1 MRPVF
6 VCVSVCVKEDS
17 KTYQELCRAGD
28 AVGVLEL
35 LTNKAVE
42 EKVLQRAFMKA
53 STYGSDVEIPVS
65 SPVDGGKSA
74 RGGGDG
80 GGGAR
85 AVKGER
91 NFKVEPQTIVDI
103 YRDTVIPL
111 TKDVEILYLFQRTG
125 YPCPSLEGIHDS

>member
-1 MRPVF
+1 M
-6 VCVSVCVKEDS
+6 
-17 KTYQELCRAGD
+17 L
-28 AVGVLEL
+28 GVLEL

-53 STYGSDVEIPVS
+53 STYGSDIEVPVA
-65 SPVDGGKSA
+65 SP
-74 RGGGDG
+74 GDG
-80 GGGAR
+80 EKSGGSGGAG
-85 AVKGER
+85 AGAGAAKGDR

-125 YPCPSLEGIHDS
+125 YPCPSLVGIHDT